1 MNQEQQEF
9 TFDDADP
16 VQECTFFA
24 IVGNKG
30 CQVMSSFKGGS
41 KACLCNGECSQVH
54 TLFADCSCCVVHT
67 CLIKYNGCIHFRK
80 TVRFSACRN
89 KNALFF
95 IPFLKIYAG

>member
-30 CQVMSSFKGGS
+30 CQVMSSLKGGS
-41 KACLCNGECSQVH
+41 KAFCAMGSVVKFM
-54 TLFADCSCCVVHT
+54 FADCSCCVVHT
-67 CLIKYNGCIHFRK
+67 CLIKYNGCIHSRK
-80 TVRFSACRN
+80 TVG
-89 KNALFF
+89 L
-95 IPFLKIYAG
+95 

>member
-9 TFDDADP
+9 AFDDADP

-41 KACLCNGECSQVH
+41 KACLCNGECRQVH
-54 TLFADCSCCVVHT
+54 TQFADCSCCVVHT
-67 CLIKYNGCIHFRK
+67 CLIKYNGCIHSRK
-80 TVRFSACRN
+80 TVG
-89 KNALFF
+89 L
-95 IPFLKIYAG
+95 